1 MELQQIVALTVFLGV
16 FIVIS
21 TNLIHRTIAVL
32 LGIGVYALS
41 GLFLPPGQKLLD
53 GSRALLNPAD
63 WNLIIILFS
72 MMILTGFLKKT
83 GFFSYLA
90 IRLAKMARGNPSV
103 LFFTLF
109 LSTAVF
115 AAFFGSLAAVMLA
128 VPVSILLAVELDL
141 SPVPFLLAETA
152 AASIGSLL
160 CYMGEPPM
168 LLVGSAFGLD
178 YPTYLRV
185 LTPYAGAALVLVALT
200 GYFLF
205 RGKLKATIERRA
217 RIMDFDEN
225 RSIQNP
231 ALLRKTLSVWILVL
245 TGFVVGPWVSLG
257 MSTTA
262 LCGAALLMLLA
273 GPKQIDRY
281 FAEVEWSFVFF
292 IIALLALVGGME
304 TSGLIKTAAQA
315 LNSWIPLDKT
325 SAPLLILWGSGTLSA
340 FTDNVPYTA
349 ALVPFIKNLAPLT
362 GGAVLWVPL
371 VLGVALGGLA
381 TSWGAAANSV
391 VITMAGKSGF
401 KIRFW
406 DFTRYGLVFALLTLV
421 VLSVLLVVFPV
432 KP

>member
-41 GLFLPPGQKLLD
+41 GLFLPSGHKLID
-53 GSRALLNPAD
+53 GSRALLSQVD
-63 WNLIIILFS
+63 WNLLIILFS

-83 GFFSYLA
+83 GFFQFLA
-90 IRLAKMARGNPSV
+90 IRLAKMARGNPVV
-103 LFFTLF
+103 LFFSLF
-109 LSTAVF
+109 LTTAVF
-115 AAFFGSLAAVMLA
+115 AAFFGSLAAVTLA

-141 SPVPFLLAETA
+141 SPVPFLVAETA
-152 AASIGSLL
+152 AASIGSIL
-160 CYMGEPPM
+160 CFMGEPPM
-168 LLVGSAFGLD
+168 LLVGSAFSLD
-178 YPTYLRV
+178 YPTYLRI
-185 LTPYAGAALVLVALT
+185 LAPYAGAALAVVALA
-200 GYFLF
+200 GFVLF
-205 RGKLKATIERRA
+205 RNQLKATNERRA
-217 RIMDFDEN
+217 RIMDFDEK

-231 ALLRKTLSVWILVL
+231 ALLQKTLVVWVLVL

-281 FAEVEWSFVFF
+281 FAEVEWSLVFF
-292 IIALLALVGGME
+292 IVALLALVGGME
-304 TSGLIKTAAQA
+304 ASGLIKTAAQA
-315 LNSWIPLDKT
+315 LTSWIPLDKT
-325 SAPLLILWGSGTLSA
+325 SAPLFILWGSGTLSA

-349 ALVPFIKNLAPLT
+349 ALIPFIKNLSPLA

-371 VLGVALGGLA
+371 ILGVALGGVA
-381 TSWGAAANSV
+381 TSWGAAANST

-406 DFTRYGLVFALLTLV
+406 DYTRYGLVFALLTLA
-421 VLSVLLVVFPV
+421 VLSVLLVVFPLQG
-432 KP
+432 